1 MKLVRINDDMALD
14 LDDAQFAIWDDQRER
29 VLIGFKS
36 NSNSVTTDDK
46 AVLDAIAKTNKHPLT
61 RDDLDDLFGRENK

>member
-1 MKLVRINDDMALD
+1 MKLVRINDDMILD
-14 LDDAQFAIWDDQRER
+14 LDDVQFAIWNDQRER

-36 NSNSVTTDDK
+36 NPNGVTTDDK
-46 AVLDAIAKTNKHPLT
+46 AVLDAIAKTNKHSLT